1 MCLSMRIL
9 VAEDDSQLAADLHR
23 GLRELGMAVDV
34 LGDGEEALAAAQA
47 AAYDVIVLDVM
58 LPGRDGYEVART
70 LRRRRV
76 GSRILMLTGRTT
88 VDDRVQGLESG
99 ADDYLAKPFALKE
112 LVARIRALARR
123 DLVDRSAVLSAGSL
137 RLDSRARRLTVGDQ
151 IVELTAKEYSIL
163 EFFMLHPGQVLT
175 REQVLDNVWGWDA
188 ETGENL
194 VEVYVSRLRRKLAAA
209 GAPDPWTTLRGA
221 GYRFCDSRS

>member
-1 MCLSMRIL
+1 MRIL
-9 VAEDDSQLAADLHR
+9 VVEDDSQLAADLHR
-23 GLRELGMAVDV
+23 GLRELGMAVDT
-34 LGDGEEALAAAQA
+34 LGDGEEALAAVRA

-76 GSRILMLTGRTT
+76 GSRILMLTGRTA

-123 DLVDRSAVLSAGSL
+123 DLVDRTAVLSAGSL
-137 RLDSRARRLTVGDQ
+137 RLDSRTRRLTVGDKL
-151 IVELTAKEYSIL
+151 VELTAKEYSIL

-194 VEVYVSRLRRKLAAA
+194 VEVYVSRLRRKLVAVGA
-209 GAPDPWTTLRGA
+209 GDPWTTLRGA
-221 GYRFCDSRS
+221 GYRFCDSAS

>member
-1 MCLSMRIL
+1 MRIL
-9 VAEDDSQLAADLHR
+9 VVEDDSQLAADLHR
-23 GLRELGMAVDV
+23 GLRELGMAVDT
-34 LGDGEEALAAAQA
+34 LGDGEEALAAVRA

-76 GSRILMLTGRTT
+76 GSRILMLTGRTA

-123 DLVDRSAVLSAGSL
+123 DLVDRTAVLSSGTL
-137 RLDSRARRLTVGDQ
+137 RLDSRTRRLTVGDQ
-151 IVELTAKEYSIL
+151 LVELTAKEYSIL

-194 VEVYVSRLRRKLAAA
+194 VEVYVSRLRHKLAAA
-209 GAPDPWTTLRGA
+209 GAGDPWTTLRGA
-221 GYRFCDSRS
+221 GYRFCDSAS

>member
-1 MCLSMRIL
+1 MRIL
-9 VAEDDSQLAADLHR
+9 VVEDDSQLAADLHR
-23 GLRELGMAVDV
+23 GLRELGMTVDT
-34 LGDGEEALAAAQA
+34 LGDGEEALAAVRA

-76 GSRILMLTGRTT
+76 GSRILMLTGRTA

-123 DLVDRSAVLSAGSL
+123 DLVDRTAVLSSGTL
-137 RLDSRARRLTVGDQ
+137 RLDSRTRRLTVGDQ
-151 IVELTAKEYSIL
+151 LVELTAKEYSIL

-194 VEVYVSRLRRKLAAA
+194 VEVYVSRLRHKLAAA
-209 GAPDPWTTLRGA
+209 GAADPWTTLRGA
-221 GYRFCDSRS
+221 GYRFCDSAS